1 MATVVVDTNVL
12 ISALVGHGKPRRLV
26 TKLLTEHVIVTS
38 RDMLAELADVLS
50 REKFKEVKSG
60 QVNVFLS
67 ILVSKAIVVSGIE
80 QLKVISEDP
89 DDDVVLGTAYKGE
102 ASYIVTGDKHL
113 LNLKE
118 FRGIGIVSVGSMLDL
133 LRSSSP

>member
-1 MATVVVDTNVL
+1 
-12 ISALVGHGKPRRLV
+12 V

-38 RDMLAELADVLS
+38 REMLAELADVLS

-67 ILVSKAIVVSGIE
+67 ILVSKAVVVSDIE
-80 QLKVISEDP
+80 QLKIIAEDP
-89 DDDVVLGTAYKGE
+89 DDDVVLSTAHKGE
-102 ASYIVTGDKHL
+102 ASYIVTGDKHR

-118 FRGIGIVSVGSMLDL
+118 FRGIRIVSVGSMLDL